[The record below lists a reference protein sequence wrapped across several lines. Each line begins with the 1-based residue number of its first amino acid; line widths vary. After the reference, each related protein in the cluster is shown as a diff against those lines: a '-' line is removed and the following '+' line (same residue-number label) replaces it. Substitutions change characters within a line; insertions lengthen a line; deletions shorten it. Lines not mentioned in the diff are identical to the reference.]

1 MSAPETPAPLVPPAP
16 PAPPAALPFAD
27 SLWLA
32 PLTMGGNLPYR
43 RLCVEFGA
51 RVTVGEMAV
60 VRKLLR
66 NDPAEF
72 ALLKS
77 HPDEPCFG
85 VQLADRAPDSLA
97 EGARLAESRG
107 ARFVDLNCGCPIHEI
122 TRRGLG
128 ASLLR
133 KPGKVGRLV
142 ESMVKAVGIPV
153 TVKLRLGWAEDE
165 QNVRSVA
172 RACEEAGAA
181 AIAIH
186 GRTREQR
193 YSRAA
198 DWDVIGAV
206 AAERGIPVVGNGDI
220 LTHYEG
226 RERRRRSGVTALML
240 GRGAL
245 ISPWL
250 FRELREGREWLPTPE
265 ERVGV
270 LWRLVELQREHFG
283 VDERGQKRAR
293 RFLAWHLDFLHR
305 WRALPEAEY
314 AAEAAEHP
322 LIHRRSPLPDASRP
336 ALERLLADPRKST
349 HETLTDA
356 LLACATRDEALERC
370 RALAASLTFEEGA
383 EEPDASVTP
392 AG

>member
-1 MSAPETPAPLVPPAP
+1 MPDPERPAP
-16 PAPPAALPFAD
+16 PAPETAPPRPATPFAN
-27 SLWLA
+27 SAWLA
-32 PLTMGGNLPYR
+32 PLTVGGNLPYR
-43 RLCVEFGA
+43 RLCAEFGA
-51 RVTVGEMAV
+51 QVTVGEMAI

-66 NDPAEF
+66 NEPAEF

-77 HPDEPCFG
+77 HPDEPFFG
-85 VQLADRAPDSLA
+85 VQLADRSPESLV

-128 ASLLR
+128 SSLLR
-133 KPGKVGRLV
+133 KPTKIGRLV
-142 ESMVKAVGIPV
+142 EAMARAVSVPI
-153 TVKLRLGWAEDE
+153 TVKLRIGWSEGE
-165 QNVRSVA
+165 SNVRTVA
-172 RACEEAGAA
+172 KACEEAGAA
-181 AIAIH
+181 ALAIH

-198 DWDVIGAV
+198 DWDTIGAV

-220 LTHYEG
+220 LTHYEA
-226 RERRRRSGVTALML
+226 RERRRRSGVTSVML

-245 ISPWL
+245 VSPWL

-293 RFLAWHLDFLHR
+293 RFLAWHLDFFHR
-305 WRALPEAEY
+305 WRPLPEAEFGE
-314 AAEAAEHP
+314 EALQHP
-322 LIHRRSPLPDASRP
+322 LIHRRSPLPGAEAP
-336 ALERLLADPRKST
+336 PLERLLADPRTAT
-349 HETLTDA
+349 HEALADA
-356 LLACATRDEALERC
+356 LLTCGSGAEALESAARLAAGLTPPEGEGLTDEAL
-370 RALAASLTFEEGA
+370 
-383 EEPDASVTP
+383 TP
-392 AG
+392 SG